1 MKKDEDE
8 FYCGETEEVM
18 KKINFTEEYRKLA
31 ESIKMQE
38 NMKENMKENNR
49 EDELLD
55 ALRIIRDD
63 LKKVIVSMGTV
74 LPLTVLCQ
82 EELSYSIRTLKTLRD
97 FANDASL

>member
-1 MKKDEDE
+1 MEEDEDE

-31 ESIKMQE
+31 ESIKI
-38 NMKENMKENNR
+38 KENNR
-49 EDELLD
+49 EDGLLD
-55 ALRIIRDD
+55 ALRIIHDD
-63 LKKVIVSMGTV
+63 LKKVIVSLGSV